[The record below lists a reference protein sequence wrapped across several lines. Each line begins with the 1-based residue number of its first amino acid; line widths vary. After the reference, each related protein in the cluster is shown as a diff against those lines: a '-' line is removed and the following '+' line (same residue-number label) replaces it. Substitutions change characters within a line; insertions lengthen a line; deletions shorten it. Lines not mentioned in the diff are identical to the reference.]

1 MSVSLLSSLLVLFA
15 IYRQCF
21 TGVPTV
27 NEMVLY
33 VPGLP
38 VAPLYSVE
46 IDISFI

>member
-1 MSVSLLSSLLVLFA
+1 MFLFLAHYWCCLL
-15 IYRQCF
+15 YRQCF